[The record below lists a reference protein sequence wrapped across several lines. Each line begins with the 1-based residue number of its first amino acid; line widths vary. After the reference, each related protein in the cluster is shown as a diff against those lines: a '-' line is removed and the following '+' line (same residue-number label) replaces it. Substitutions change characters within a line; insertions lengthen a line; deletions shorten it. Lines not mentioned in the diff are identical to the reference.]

1 MKKGSINFASMQ
13 SKLIAVFLVLFI
25 TPVIIISIIFLN
37 FEKTKTKQDF
47 VTSTTKEMIQVNN
60 TINTFFEAVNENCDY
75 LATHPAVTKADTS
88 IRSYLHTA
96 KPIVNTPLQTPGIE
110 SDIYNLYEHFAKTHP
125 KFAYVYMATAV
136 KGYIQWPVAEIP
148 AAYDPASRPYYTSA
162 MEHAGRVGRSNPY
175 SFNQTYYISTTKTI
189 VNATGEVIG
198 VQGLD
203 VSLDGLTKE
212 IENIRIGEQG
222 YVILADNAG
231 TVIADPKKPENNSK
245 KLADITA
252 FQQVAGMNSGTL
264 DISIDGTEYFAN
276 IFTSPE
282 TNWRLISV
290 IPATEIAA
298 SSKAI
303 SNTLMVVGIICLI
316 VGLMAALVMG
326 RSIARPLAALAAVAQ
341 RVAGGDLCAEVPRR
355 GTKDEVGILADSIA
369 RMVQNLRAMIGKTAS
384 TAEQLAASSQQLTAS
399 ADQSAQ
405 SVNQVASSVND
416 VARGMEAQLTA
427 IDDTFKIVEQI
438 SGNIRQV
445 AGNASEVAGSSV
457 HAVDKAADGGR
468 TVETAINQMTIIA
481 QSTQTAAAAVTKLS
495 NQSGEIGQIIDAI
508 SGIAGQTNL
517 LALNAAIEA
526 ARAGEQGRG
535 FAVVAEEVRKLAEQS
550 QEAARKIGAMIGQVQ
565 GDTVQ
570 VVEVMDDNARE
581 VRRGIE
587 VINTAGQAFE
597 EITALVGQVSDEVNH
612 ISAAIKEITQGSQQ
626 IAGAV
631 KQIEAFSKQAT
642 GQAQTVSVSTEEQSA
657 SVQEIASSSQALSRL
672 AQELQENV
680 AKFQI

>member
-1 MKKGSINFASMQ
+1 MKKGSINFSSMQ

-37 FEKTKTKQDF
+37 FEKTKTKQAF

-60 TINTFFEAVNENCDY
+60 TINTFFEAVSENCNY
-75 LATHPAVTKADTS
+75 LATHPAVTRADAS
-88 IRSYLHTA
+88 IRSYLHTVR
-96 KPIVNTPLQTPGIE
+96 PTVNTPLQAPGVE
-110 SDIYNLYEHFAKTHP
+110 ADIYNLYEHFAKTHP
-125 KFAYVYMATAV
+125 KFAYVYMATAA
-136 KGYIQWPVAEIP
+136 KGYIQWPVADIP
-148 AAYDPASRPYYTSA
+148 VAYDPASRPYYSSA
-162 MEHAGRVGRSNPY
+162 LEHTGRVGRSNPY
-175 SFNQTYYISTTKTI
+175 SFNQQYYISTTKTI
-189 VNATGEVIG
+189 VNAAGEVIG

-222 YVILADNAG
+222 YVILADNEG
-231 TVIADPKKPENNSK
+231 TIIADPKKPANNSK
-245 KLADITA
+245 KLADITE
-252 FQQVAGMNSGTL
+252 FQQVAGMHSGTL
-264 DISIDGTEYFAN
+264 DISIDGMAYFAN
-276 IFTSPE
+276 VFTSPE

-290 IPATEIAA
+290 IPAAELAA
-298 SSKAI
+298 GYQVI
-303 SNTLMVVGIICLI
+303 SNILTVIGAICLI
-316 VGLMAALVMG
+316 IGFMAALLMG
-326 RSIARPLAALAAVAQ
+326 RSIARPLAALAKVAQ
-341 RVAGGDLCAEVPRR
+341 QVAGGDLRSEVPRQ
-355 GTKDEVGILADSIA
+355 GTKDEVGILASSIA
-369 RMVQNLRAMIGKTAS
+369 QMVQNLREMIGKTAS

-399 ADQSAQ
+399 ADHSAQ
-405 SVNQVASSVND
+405 SVNQVANSIND

-427 IDDTFKIVEQI
+427 IEDAFTIVEQM

-445 AGNASEVAGSSV
+445 AGNAGEVAGSSA
-457 HAVDKAADGGR
+457 HAVAKAADGGK
-468 TVETAINQMTIIA
+468 TVETAIRQMTIIA
-481 QSTQTAAAAVTKLS
+481 QSTQAAAAAVTKLS

-550 QEAARKIGAMIGQVQ
+550 QEAARKIGAMIGQIQ

-587 VINTAGQAFE
+587 VINTAGQAFK

-612 ISAAIKEITQGSQQ
+612 ISSAIKDITQGSQQ
-626 IAGAV
+626 MDGAV

-642 GQAQTVSVSTEEQSA
+642 GQAQAVSVSTEEQSA
-657 SVQEIASSSQALSRL
+657 SVQEIASSSQALSQL

-680 AKFQI
+680 TKFRI